1 VTAAPAGATATFDL
15 DAGALCLD
23 FANTLGL
30 FSSDKLRSPGHLL
43 AFAVQA
49 GLVPATH
56 RARLH
61 AELDT
66 RPERAQA
73 AFERAR
79 ALRRAIYSLFSAVAA
94 GRPPDPAD
102 LAPLNRELPEALA
115 HQRLVAG
122 PDGALAWGWRGG
134 PETLAEVLFPIVRSA
149 ADLLT
154 SAEQRAAVRQC
165 GASDCAWLFLDT
177 SRNRSRQWCSMQT
190 CGNREKAR
198 RYYARRRRPAG
209 SPAPAATE
217 PSR

>member
-1 VTAAPAGATATFDL
+1 VTSAPADAGIVFDL

-30 FSSDKLRSPGHLL
+30 FSGDRLRSPADLL

-49 GLVPATH
+49 GLVPA
-56 RARLH
+56 ARLAQLRDDIQAH
-61 AELDT
+61 PAC
-66 RPERAQA
+66 AQA
-73 AFERAR
+73 ALARAY
-79 ALRRAIYSLFSAVAA
+79 ALRRALYNLFWAVAD

-102 LAPLNRELPEALA
+102 LAALNHELPDALA
-115 HQRLVAG
+115 HQQLVAEPG
-122 PDGALAWGWRGG
+122 GGLDWGWSGG
-134 PETLAEVLFPIVRSA
+134 PESLAEVLYPIVRSA

-165 GASDCAWLFLDT
+165 GASDCAWLFLDS

-209 SPAPAATE
+209 SAASNPA
-217 PSR
+217 R